1 MKEGIKM
8 DYLKIGSFLQ
18 ALRKAKGI
26 TQAELAEYFG
36 VSPKTVSKWECGE
49 ALPEIPLLQAI
60 AEYYEVTIDEILKGK
75 RLPQEGN
82 EKVHQQNQ
90 KYFFNRKIKQNK
102 LIFLIAMSVLAMGFM
117 LFFVLNIT
125 TWPNIAFGVG
135 IAIYLASF
143 IVLLIGFFC
152 IGNWIEG
159 FDEDTQKEYLKQRRK
174 LWIGYSFFL
183 TGVSISSIF
192 NFIMIVQNG
201 TIPIWLFLLICL
213 VTFGI
218 VAYVYA
224 IYLNRDGV
232 CKKIGVFINRYHFIF
247 YGIWIAFFLYLMFG
261 NFIGVFE
268 RWNQISDIDITN
280 AFQSLNVAFPIGFGC
295 LLLCLIVAILS
306 TIKKFNFI
314 PCYLGM
320 IVAMI
325 FMVSSIDAYFIPDF
339 KENYYLNCDT
349 FYNWAIIVMI
359 LMGSFTVL
367 SLGSFIV
374 KLILKKKKKKVEA

>member
-1 MKEGIKM
+1 M

-49 ALPEIPLLQAI
+49 ALPEIPLLQAL

-90 KYFFNRKIKQNK
+90 KYFFNRKMKQNK

-125 TWPNIAFGVG
+125 TLPNIAFGVG

-159 FDEDTQKEYLKQRRK
+159 FDEEYQTQYTNQRRK

-183 TGVSISSIF
+183 VGVSISSIF
-192 NFIMIVQNG
+192 NFIMIALYG
-201 TIPIWLFLLICL
+201 PIPLWLFLLICL
-213 VTFGI
+213 VIFSM
-218 VAYVYA
+218 VAYGYA
-224 IYLNRDGV
+224 VYLNKDGI
-232 CKKIGVFINRYHFIF
+232 CRKNALFMSRFHFVF
-247 YGIWIAFFLYLMFG
+247 YGIWVAFFLYLMFG
-261 NFIGVFE
+261 KY
-268 RWNQISDIDITN
+268 IDVYDRLNLAYVINIKN
-280 AFQSLNVAFPIGFGC
+280 AFQFLNVGFPIGFGC
-295 LLLCLIVAILS
+295 LIICLIGAILS
-306 TIKKFNFI
+306 TIKKYNFI

-320 IVAMI
+320 FVSMI
-325 FMVSSIDAYFIPDF
+325 FLVSSVDAYVVPDLYV
-339 KENYYLNCDT
+339 NQDA
-349 FYNWAIIVMI
+349 FYNWAIAVMI
-359 LMGSFTVL
+359 IMGIFTVL
-367 SLGSFIV
+367 SVGSIIV
-374 KLILKKKKKKVEA
+374 KCILKHKKKKSEV

>member
-1 MKEGIKM
+1 M

-26 TQAELAEYFG
+26 TQAELAEHFG

-90 KYFFNRKIKQNK
+90 KYFFNRKMKQNE

-152 IGNWIEG
+152 IGNRIEG
-159 FDEDTQKEYLKQRRK
+159 FDEETQTQYTKQRRK

-183 TGVSISSIF
+183 AGVSISSIF
-192 NFIMIVQNG
+192 NFAMILQYG
-201 TIPIWLFLLICL
+201 SISIWLFLLICL
-213 VTFGI
+213 VTFSI

-224 IYLNRDGV
+224 AFLNKNGICRKNV
-232 CKKIGVFINRYHFIF
+232 LFMNRFHFVF
-247 YGIWIAFFLYLMFG
+247 YGIWLAFFLYLMFG
-261 NFIGVFE
+261 NYIEVF
-268 RWNQISDIDITN
+268 RPYTDRITYIDITN
-280 AFQSLNVAFPIGFGC
+280 AFQSLNVSFPIGFGC
-295 LLLCLIVAILS
+295 LLLCLAGAILS

-314 PCYLGM
+314 PCYIGM

-325 FMVSSIDAYFIPDF
+325 FLVSSVDAYVIPNFYVSQDI
-339 KENYYLNCDT
+339 
-349 FYNWAIIVMI
+349 FYNWAFCVMI
-359 LMGSFTVL
+359 IMGIFMIL
-367 SLGSFIV
+367 SLGSIIV
-374 KLILKKKKKKVEA
+374 KWILKKKEKKAEAQF

>member
-1 MKEGIKM
+1 M

-49 ALPEIPLLQAI
+49 ALPEIPLLQAL

-90 KYFFNRKIKQNK
+90 KYFFNRKMKQNK

-125 TWPNIAFGVG
+125 TLPNIAFGVG

-159 FDEDTQKEYLKQRRK
+159 FDEEIQIEYSKLRRK

-183 TGVSISSIF
+183 TGVVISSIF
-192 NFIMIVQNG
+192 NFIMIALYG
-201 TIPIWLFLLICL
+201 PIPLWLFLLICL
-213 VTFGI
+213 VIFSM
-218 VAYVYA
+218 VAYGYA
-224 IYLNRDGV
+224 VYLNKDGICRKNALFV
-232 CKKIGVFINRYHFIF
+232 SRFHFVF

-261 NFIGVFE
+261 NYIEVFD
-268 RWNQISDIDITN
+268 RLIHVFDIDITN
-280 AFQSLNVAFPIGFGC
+280 AFQSLNVGFPIGFGC
-295 LLLCLIVAILS
+295 LIICFIGAILS
-306 TIKKFNFI
+306 TIKKYNFI

-320 IVAMI
+320 FVSMI
-325 FMVSSIDAYFIPDF
+325 FLVSSVDAYVVPDLYV
-339 KENYYLNCDT
+339 NADT
-349 FYNWAIIVMI
+349 FYNWAIFVMI
-359 LMGSFTVL
+359 IMGIFTAL
-367 SLGSFIV
+367 SVGSIIV
-374 KLILKKKKKKVEA
+374 KCIIKHKKKKSEV